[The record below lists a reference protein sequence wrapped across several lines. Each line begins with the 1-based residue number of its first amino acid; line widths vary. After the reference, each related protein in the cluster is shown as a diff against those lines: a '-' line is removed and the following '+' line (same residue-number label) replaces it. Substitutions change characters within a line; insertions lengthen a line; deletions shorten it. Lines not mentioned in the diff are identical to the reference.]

1 MIIRKLEAQD
11 EEKLENLIR
20 EVEKGLVDETF
31 WLPINETSRTHFF
44 DDEWTYFLGA
54 FEEDR
59 LVGAVGLFLNKNE
72 YEESQKILEIDDRN
86 LAEYG
91 RAMVSPEFQN
101 QGIMK
106 ELLIQLLEYAKK
118 MGVERVI
125 ATVHPNN
132 ISSQSV
138 VKKMGF
144 QKMAFVTKLNK
155 YDRDIFLKEL

>member
-31 WLPINETSRTHFF
+31 WLPINETSRMHFF

-72 YEESQKILEIDDRN
+72 YEESRKILEIDDRN

-106 ELLIQLLEYAKK
+106 ELSIQLLEYAKK

>member
-31 WLPINETSRTHFF
+31 WLPINETSRMHFL

-54 FEEDR
+54 FVGDR

-72 YEESQKILEIDDRN
+72 YEESRKILEIDDRN

-106 ELLIQLLEYAKK
+106 ELSIQLLEYAKK

>member
-31 WLPINETSRTHFF
+31 WLPIHETSRMHFL

-54 FEEDR
+54 FVGDR

-72 YEESQKILEIDDRN
+72 YEESRKILEIDDRN

-106 ELLIQLLEYAKK
+106 ELSIQLLEYAKK